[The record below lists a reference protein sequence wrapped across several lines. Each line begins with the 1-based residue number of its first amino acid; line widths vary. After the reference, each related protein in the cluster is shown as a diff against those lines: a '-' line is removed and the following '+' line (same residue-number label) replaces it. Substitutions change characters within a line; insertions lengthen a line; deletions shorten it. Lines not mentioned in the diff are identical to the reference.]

1 MVRPFGLLPLLAAG
15 LLLGACQTG
24 QQIAVN
30 TPPAMAPV
38 IALQDPLDIESG
50 SVGLSVW
57 PGENR
62 FYAAAE
68 RRRFTL
74 ILRSGQL
81 NRIEFTAAYLPV
93 SSNPMPIV
101 RTDMPTDPSNNARW
115 TYVLDNLVLSQT
127 EKTQVAHY
135 TFYPPVD
142 GTDVLEEGR
151 RVWIRAKEESN
162 NPAFRGRQ
170 EQFAESL
177 FEIVPVAANGCTVP
191 IFVVQ
196 TGYVDTK
203 VRGCKEYAIDANGT
217 EMRRERTS
225 ARSADFPPD
234 PTPTIGTGFVYTGFD
249 TIRLVA
255 VDALRRETF
264 ANKYKQAGT
273 KPPCLTSTTVDNGDG
288 KKVKFRTP
296 C

>member
-1 MVRPFGLLPLLAAG
+1 MRRHFGLLSIAAAG
-15 LLLGACQTG
+15 LLLGACQTS
-24 QQIAVN
+24 QQIAAN

-62 FYAAAE
+62 FYVPAE
-68 RRRFTL
+68 QRRFTL

-81 NRIEFTAAYLPV
+81 NKLNFTAAYLPV
-93 SSNPMPIV
+93 SNSPMAV
-101 RTDMPTDPSNNARW
+101 ERSSSPTDSANNARW
-115 TYVLDNLVLSQT
+115 TYVLDDLVLST
-127 EKTQVAHY
+127 TDKTQTARY

-142 GTDVLEEGR
+142 GTEVLEEGR
-151 RVWIRAKEESN
+151 PVWIRAKEESN
-162 NPAFRGRQ
+162 NPAYANTQ
-170 EQFAESL
+170 QQFAESL
-177 FEIVPVAANGCTVP
+177 FEIVPVAAGGCTVP
-191 IFVVQ
+191 VFVVQ

-203 VRGCKEYAIDANGT
+203 VRGCKEYAMDANGA
-217 EMRRERTS
+217 EIRRERTTG
-225 ARSADFPPD
+225 RSAVFPPD
-234 PTPTIGTGFVYTGFD
+234 PTPTIGSTFTYTGYD

-255 VDALRRETF
+255 VDAVRRETF

-273 KPPCLTSTTVDNGDG
+273 KPPCLTTTTVDNGDG
-288 KKVKFRTP
+288 KKVKFRVP